1 MCQCTSTVVCNMCIQ
16 KHLRPAIAKAH
27 KQGGS
32 VLGREFLVVDP
43 TIQQNGKHLKSLLYP
58 LMERVR
64 AGEEV
69 DLADKPWLKAGL
81 EYFKRD
87 RGVIVDGTVVKPLP
101 QPLVQVQLSEH
112 KERGIKLDKLNASQL
127 AELDTLVQNGRAFV
141 CSLSGAAF
149 FLQEPEAT
157 ETAVTLSSVLW
168 KTSQVKHFLNGV
180 FTWTPRV
187 AATNCCS

>member
-1 MCQCTSTVVCNMCIQ
+1 MCIQ

-27 KQGGS
+27 KHGRS

-43 TIQQNGKHLKSLLYP
+43 TIQQTGKHLRSLLYP
-58 LMERVR
+58 LTERVR

-69 DLADKPWLKAGL
+69 NLADKPWSKAGL

-141 CSLSGAAF
+141 
-149 FLQEPEAT
+149 
-157 ETAVTLSSVLW
+157 
-168 KTSQVKHFLNGV
+168 
-180 FTWTPRV
+180 
-187 AATNCCS
+187 